1 MLRVD
6 NSNITYSRHC
16 AIRQQRQHISKKKQR
31 CRILTKRKK
40 MEGKK
45 ITFTFLY
52 IFQCHDTACGCA
64 TAVAIATTSGIMFT
78 SSSYITPPTR
88 GGGRTTTT
96 TAAEQDKESPPPPRP
111 STNRKKSRSSQLE
124 MLSAMP
130 RSDQILASIRRRRTT
145 STAVEVDDGS
155 PQSPLLPHRLDNSPP
170 QQAGD
175 DESIVTT
182 RSSRSRGSSSTSSSA
197 NHNNHNNDLT
207 VSVSEEQ
214 QEADDDEESYKEQP
228 QEEEED
234 NDEESTA
241 EDEDDDEDDD
251 EYEEKKEQSKAAM
264 IPVNVIVPYKE
275 FCWTMERCFKC
286 PKCNKRRLEVSQET
300 FGFATELYIDCQKC
314 SYAIAVSPLNSMR
327 SWKKTRNKDD
337 HHHQQ
342 QQQPRQ
348 DNDEEDNEEDPPNN
362 NTSTRRN
369 SRFMDYAIN
378 YSASLLMQHLGMGLR
393 GVTTMLAFLGIAA
406 GVGNKDKWKK
416 LQDEVGMTEEAVAG
430 VVMDNNLKEEIKL
443 TRKAAEEAY
452 KTWLLTDAG
461 RSASPQIQANK
472 MNELLCIRVG
482 HDNRLKVGLS
492 IGMDGAWQKRSI
504 GKGLY
509 NSKPGHNYGVGGHTK
524 KILSIVAYSKHCYTC
539 DRAIKSG
546 VEPPIHRC
554 AKNFDCD
561 KSSKAMEP
569 LAAVDHCKNLAG
581 KNEDDLQCYISQL
594 ITDDDSTTRANTR
607 HSYRAMADRDFPGWT
622 QKKDTAWPFKLNNKG
637 SRVYLPDHG
646 KLPLWVPEI
655 TSYLCDISH
664 RVKVIGSAV
673 YALNSATNPRR
684 LKHGWNK
691 YDSERIKFNAG
702 YFFHQEENQQLA
714 FEEFCIKAKCI
725 YLHHFNDH
733 CCCNKQWCRVLRS
746 QQDPDYE
753 LPPAYKAE
761 ERFRDKTTPE
771 GKIVFQAVVKAL
783 EGYLSPQSLRQ
794 VHHRFSTQKNESLNR
809 KMTAVAP
816 KDRHY
821 GGTCALKDRVHLVC
835 IQDSI
840 GYEATLQRLFESLDL
855 PVEWNT
861 VLNEWAKR
869 KDDTQQYMTGYWTKP
884 SNKRKR
890 AETRFETFKAG
901 KEQDK
906 KAKKEGTYYMSGI
919 GAMDKI

>member
-96 TAAEQDKESPPPPRP
+96 TAAEQDKERPPPPRP

-130 RSDQILASIRRRRTT
+130 RSDQILASIRRRRT

-337 HHHQQ
+337 HHQQ

-509 NSKPGHNYGVGGHTK
+509 NSKTGHNYGVGGHTK

-594 ITDDDSTTRANTR
+594 ITDDDSTTRCTTLKTR
-607 HSYRAMADRDFPGWT
+607 VLECSNIY
-622 QKKDTAWPFKLNNKG
+622 
-637 SRVYLPDHG
+637 Y
-646 KLPLWVPEI
+646 EI
-655 TSYLCDISH
+655 RT
-664 RVKVIGSAV
+664 KVI
-673 YALNSATNPRR
+673 
-684 LKHGWNK
+684 
-691 YDSERIKFNAG
+691 
-702 YFFHQEENQQLA
+702 
-714 FEEFCIKAKCI
+714 
-725 YLHHFNDH
+725 
-733 CCCNKQWCRVLRS
+733 
-746 QQDPDYE
+746 
-753 LPPAYKAE
+753 
-761 ERFRDKTTPE
+761 
-771 GKIVFQAVVKAL
+771 
-783 EGYLSPQSLRQ
+783 
-794 VHHRFSTQKNESLNR
+794 
-809 KMTAVAP
+809 
-816 KDRHY
+816 
-821 GGTCALKDRVHLVC
+821 
-835 IQDSI
+835 
-840 GYEATLQRLFESLDL
+840 
-855 PVEWNT
+855 
-861 VLNEWAKR
+861 
-869 KDDTQQYMTGYWTKP
+869 
-884 SNKRKR
+884 
-890 AETRFETFKAG
+890 
-901 KEQDK
+901 
-906 KAKKEGTYYMSGI
+906 
-919 GAMDKI
+919 